1 MFLQDILVKPSMLR
15 IRIRIDPSLI
25 YSLELD
31 PKPVSECGP
40 ELGYSYK
47 KAEVGTR

>member
-1 MFLQDILVKPSMLR
+1 MFLQDILDKPSMLR

-47 KAEVGTR
+47 KVVI